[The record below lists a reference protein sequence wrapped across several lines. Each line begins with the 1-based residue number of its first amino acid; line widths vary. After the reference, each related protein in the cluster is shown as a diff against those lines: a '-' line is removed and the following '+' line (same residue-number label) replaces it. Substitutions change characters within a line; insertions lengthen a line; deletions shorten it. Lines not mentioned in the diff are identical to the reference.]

1 MLVINA
7 KPLSGNA
14 AAAPG
19 PGRRHHLPP
28 VDSDCPCVS
37 ERDRQN
43 SNPSMLI
50 EVDVKSPPSAASPV
64 GKSPAQIR
72 LESRSQEKSPKSPA
86 QIQAS
91 LENAEANRKALL
103 QARADKS
110 REQFEKAKTVCTKQ
124 QEAFSEMTNKI
135 AEDIQTRL
143 ATAETIRT
151 AATEKIQEK
160 AAAESAKAKEA
171 QAKKQQTIQ
180 SLQDKDGK
188 LREKLSAA
196 EERRQAFVNEQKEK
210 AAAIVTHA
218 KDVAAQQ
225 EEKEATKREDLR
237 KEIQAK
243 LDGAGSR
250 RATSLASPAKAARS
264 KTPAASPAP
273 AGAGAS
279 LESAA
284 AVPEGVAS
292 SP

>member
-1 MLVINA
+1 MKTLNC
-7 KPLSGNA
+7 A
-14 AAAPG
+14 AAT
-19 PGRRHHLPP
+19 R
-28 VDSDCPCVS
+28 DSDGPCVS
-37 ERDRQN
+37 KSSEATAKIQTR
-43 SNPSMLI
+43 PMLI
-50 EVDVKSPPSAASPV
+50 EVEVKSPQSASPSV
-64 GKSPAQIR
+64 KSPAQIR
-72 LESRSQEKSPKSPA
+72 LESRCSQEKSPKSPA

-143 ATAETIRT
+143 ATAETIRS

-171 QAKKQQTIQ
+171 QAKKQQSIQ
-180 SLQDKDGK
+180 SLHEMDGK

-225 EEKEATKREDLR
+225 EEKEATKREELR

-250 RATSLASPAKAARS
+250 RATSLASPAKSARS

-273 AGAGAS
+273 AGAGMSSEPAP
-279 LESAA
+279 SAMEA
-284 AVPEGVAS
+284 VAS